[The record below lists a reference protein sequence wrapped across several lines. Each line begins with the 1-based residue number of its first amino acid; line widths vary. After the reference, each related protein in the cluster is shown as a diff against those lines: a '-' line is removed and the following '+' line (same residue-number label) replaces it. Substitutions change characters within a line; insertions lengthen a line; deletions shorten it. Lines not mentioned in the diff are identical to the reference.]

1 MATRYAMTRFL
12 KSSSIVLLL
21 SPEIGIA
28 FTRAEPRTLSNT
40 VESGSA
46 TFTNG
51 RIDLIPFDK
60 LRVSFPPGHPAGI
73 RAEALFLAVRL
84 NGKKSMTLFAQALF
98 AIGFGNRVAAAV
110 CFNLPLAARFP
121 PQSCGTR
128 TRAAEV
134 QRSCLSVPLSSVL
147 PSYEIKPFIGRPRKQ
162 ESIRFFQNKNKKRA
176 HREEK
181 TSRWA
186 PASCLICWGYSVCRR
201 CGSSWFSDR

>member
-110 CFNLPLAARFP
+110 CFNRFHWQPGFLRNLAVPEPALLKYNDHAFLFLCHPFCP
-121 PQSCGTR
+121 PM
-128 TRAAEV
+128 
-134 QRSCLSVPLSSVL
+134 
-147 PSYEIKPFIGRPRKQ
+147 K
-162 ESIRFFQNKNKKRA
+162 
-176 HREEK
+176 
-181 TSRWA
+181 
-186 PASCLICWGYSVCRR
+186 
-201 CGSSWFSDR
+201 